1 MPVARD
7 PAFFEEAG
15 SWIRGHVH
23 VTGPIVEP
31 REVPWSVVL
40 RVPTADGAVWFKSS
54 HDDDRFEAALTVR
67 LARLDPG
74 LLPEPIAID
83 AERGW
88 LLLRDV
94 GVRLR
99 EHGESVEDWEAIL
112 PRYAELQLAA
122 APQADELLSLGV
134 PDERLAG
141 LPTRL
146 DRLLDDPAYLLLDR
160 PDGMSSEERDRLR
173 AQLPA
178 VVEMCG
184 ELASTGIPETVQ
196 HDDLHGGAVL
206 VDADR
211 RHRVIDWGDACIS
224 HPFHTLTV
232 LLRATAY
239 QRGYEPGGAEI
250 VRMRDA
256 YLEAFG
262 RFGSRDE
269 LVAWADLAYRTGTL
283 ARSLAWYRG
292 LRSWTPQER
301 AEEVDTIPYGLQRF
315 LEHGPLGTWRWD

>member
-1 MPVARD
+1 
-7 PAFFEEAG
+7 
-15 SWIRGHVH
+15 
-23 VTGPIVEP
+23 
-31 REVPWSVVL
+31 VPGG
-40 RVPTADGAVWFKSS
+40 TAWFKAVSAE
-54 HDDDRFEAALTVR
+54 DRFEAPLTER

-74 LLPEPIAID
+74 FLPEPIAID

-88 LLLRDV
+88 LLLRDG

-122 APQADELLSLGV
+122 APRADELLSLGV

-141 LPTRL
+141 LPDRL
-146 DRLLDDPAYLLLDR
+146 ERLLDDEDYLLLNR

-173 AQLPA
+173 AQRPTIVALC
-178 VVEMCG
+178 E
-184 ELASTGIPETVQ
+184 ELAGTGIPETVQ

-206 VDADR
+206 VDPAR

-239 QRGYEPGGAEI
+239 QRAFEPGGPEI
-250 VRMRDA
+250 LRMRDA
-256 YLEAFG
+256 YLEPFG
-262 RFGSRDE
+262 RFGSRGE

-283 ARSLAWYRG
+283 ARSLAWHRG
-292 LRSWTPQER
+292 MQSWTPEER